1 MISQELEVSLHM
13 AFVEARQQRHEFI
26 TVEHLL
32 LALLDNPSASEI
44 LKACAANVDDLRKV
58 LTQFIADNT
67 PIIQGPDDVDTQ
79 PTLGF
84 QRVIQRAIM
93 HVQSTSNG
101 KKEVTGANVLVAI
114 FGEKDSHAVYFLHQQ
129 GITRL
134 DVVNFIAHGITKAP
148 PQPSP
153 SGGDESAAAESADG
167 SGTNAAQ
174 PAQPTALDQYTTNIN
189 ELAKKG
195 KIDPLIGRESEVER
209 AIQVLCR
216 RRKNNPLLVGEA
228 GVGKTAIAEGLARRI
243 IEKEVPEILEQAT
256 VYALDMGALLAGT
269 KYRGDFEQR
278 LKAVLKQLKADPHAV
293 LFIDEI
299 HTLIGAGSASGG
311 TLDAS
316 NLLKPALSS
325 GALRCIGATT
335 YNEYR
340 GIFEKDHALSRR
352 FQKIDVVEPSVEQTV
367 QILKGLK
374 SRFEEHHGV
383 KYSAAALSSAA
394 ELSAKYINDRH
405 LPDKAIDVIDE
416 AGAAQRILPKS
427 KQKRTIGKTEFEE
440 IVSKIARIPPAT
452 VNTDDRQ
459 VLARLDLN
467 LKSVVFGQ
475 DPAIEALSAAIKMS
489 RSGLGKID
497 KPIGSF
503 LFSGP
508 TGVGKTEVAK
518 QLAYVL
524 GIELI
529 RFDMSEYME
538 RHAVSRLIGAPP
550 GYVGFDQGGLLTEA
564 ITKKPHS
571 VLLLDEIEKAHPDIF
586 NVLLQVMDHGTLTD
600 NNGRKA
606 DFRNVI
612 IIMTTN
618 AGAETLNKRMIG
630 FSNAREAGDEMVDIK
645 RMFTPEFRNR
655 LDAIV
660 SFKSLDTDVI
670 MRVVDKFLIG
680 LEQQLQEKKVEISFS
695 EDLRQFL
702 AKKGFDPQM
711 GARPMQRLIQDTI
724 RKALADELLF
734 GRLVNGGRVH
744 IAMDTADSDKVVLE
758 FPTDDGPAKPASTSR
773 RNDSA
778 ELVS

>member
-1 MISQELEVSLHM
+1 MIAQELEVSLHM

-32 LALLDNPSASEI
+32 LALLDNPSAAEV
-44 LKACAANVDDLRKV
+44 LRACSANIDDLRKA
-58 LTQFIADNT
+58 LSNFIKDNT
-67 PIIQGPDDVDTQ
+67 PQVAGTDEVDTQ

-93 HVQSTSNG
+93 HVQSTGNG

-114 FGEKDSHAVYFLHQQ
+114 FGEKDSHAVYYLHQQ
-129 GITRL
+129 GVTRL
-134 DVVNFIAHGITKAP
+134 DVVNFIAHGIRKNDPPEPTKSSENSAP
-148 PQPSP
+148 EAEESTSSEKNEKASP
-153 SGGDESAAAESADG
+153 LEQFTQNLNQAAKD
-167 SGTNAAQ
+167 
-174 PAQPTALDQYTTNIN
+174 
-189 ELAKKG
+189 G
-195 KIDPLIGRESEVER
+195 KIDPLIGRDYEVER
-209 AIQVLCR
+209 TIQILCR

-228 GVGKTAIAEGLARRI
+228 GVGKTAIAEGLAWRI
-243 IEKEVPEILEQAT
+243 TQGDVPEILAEAT
-256 VYALDMGALLAGT
+256 VYSLDMGALLAGT

-278 LKAVLKQLKADPHAV
+278 LKAVLKSLQSKQNAV

-299 HTLIGAGSASGG
+299 HTLIGAGAASGG

-325 GALRCIGATT
+325 GQLKCIGATT
-335 YNEYR
+335 FTEYR
-340 GIFEKDHALSRR
+340 GIFEKDAALSRR
-352 FQKIDVVEPSVEQTV
+352 FQKIDVVEPSVAETV
-367 QILKGLK
+367 EILKGLK
-374 SRFEEHHGV
+374 SRFEEHHSV
-383 KYSAAALSSAA
+383 KYANAALQAAA

-416 AGAAQRILPKS
+416 AGAAQRILVPS
-427 KQKRTIGKTEFEE
+427 KRKKTIGKTEIED
-440 IVSKIARIPPAT
+440 IVAKIARIPPAN
-452 VNTDDRQ
+452 VSNDDRGKLQ
-459 VLARLDLN
+459 SIERD

-475 DPAIEALSAAIKMS
+475 DKALEVLASAVKMA
-489 RSGLGKID
+489 RSGLGKQD

-508 TGVGKTEVAK
+508 TGVGKTEAAK
-518 QLAYVL
+518 QLAYIM

-564 ITKKPHS
+564 VTKKPHC

-612 IIMTTN
+612 IVMTTN
-618 AGAETLNKRMIG
+618 AGAETMNKATIG
-630 FSNAREAGDEMVDIK
+630 FTNPRQAGDEMADIK
-645 RMFTPEFRNR
+645 RLFTPEFRNR

-660 SFKSLDTDVI
+660 SFKPLDEQI
-670 MRVVDKFLIG
+670 ILRVVDKFLLQ
-680 LEQQLQEKKVEISFS
+680 LEQQLAEKKVDVTFT
-695 EDLRQFL
+695 DGLRKFL
-702 AKKGFDPQM
+702 AKKGFDPLM

-734 GRLVNGGRVH
+734 GRLIDGGRLNV
-744 IAMDTADSDKVVLE
+744 DLDDKDEVLLDIQPLPKKE
-758 FPTDDGPAKPASTSR
+758 SRHSKSEPAEPEEEATTD
-773 RNDSA
+773 
-778 ELVS
+778 